1 MPLNEKLSA
10 IWLLIQSSSIPWLM
24 LTLFAYALAMKLYK
38 ASNFNPIVNPV
49 IISIIITIATL
60 LLLGIS
66 YEQYFNGGRFIH
78 YLLGPATVALA
89 IPLYQQLHRIKKML
103 LPIVITLISSVVIGA
118 FSAIYIADLLGAS
131 ASTLLSI
138 APKSVTTPVAM
149 GISENIG
156 GIVSLTAGL
165 AATTGILGAIMG
177 TKVFSL
183 MKVED
188 DAVKGVAMGL
198 TSHGIGTARA
208 FQVSNE
214 MGAFSGLAMALTAF
228 TTAFLLPYLLQLT
241 GML

>member
-1 MPLNEKLSA
+1 MSLDDKLSA
-10 IWLLIQSSSIPWLM
+10 IWLLIQSSSALWLI
-24 LTLFAYALAMKLYK
+24 LTLFAYTLATKLYK
-38 ASNFNPIVNPV
+38 SSNFNPIVNPV
-49 IISIIITIATL
+49 IISIIIIISTL
-60 LLLGIS
+60 LILDVD
-66 YEQYFNGGRFIH
+66 YEQYFNGGKFIH

-103 LPIVITLISSVVIGA
+103 LPILLTLLSSVVVGA
-118 FSAIYIADLLGAS
+118 CSAIYIAEFLGAS

-165 AATTGILGAIMG
+165 AVTTGIIGAIMG

-183 MKVED
+183 MKVDD
-188 DAVKGVAMGL
+188 DAIKGVAMGL

-228 TTAFLLPYLLQLT
+228 TTAFLLPYLLQFL